1 MWARFTIVE
10 NQENSKI
17 RGAFK
22 DLFNYFVHCAPE
34 CVHCAPDRVYCA
46 PSMCIMPECV
56 HCAPECVHCAPV
68 FVHCAPECVHCG
80 ELKLAPLSRS
90 VSTHNL

>member
-1 MWARFTIVE
+1 MWARFAIVE

-22 DLFNYFVHCAPE
+22 DLFIYFVHCAPE
-34 CVHCAPDRVYCA
+34 CVHCTPHRVYCA

-56 HCAPECVHCAPV
+56 HCAPECVHC
-68 FVHCAPECVHCG
+68 G
-80 ELKLAPLSRS
+80 ELKPAPLSRS
-90 VSTHNL
+90 VSNHNL